1 MEPNRFAM
9 RGSKCQKAAASDSE
23 SDSDSSSSDSGKSTS
38 FSYKRVYIDSD
49 KDKKKNNL
57 KHRTSS
63 QMLGGAPGVNPGSSN
78 LNNMWKRGGQ

>member
-1 MEPNRFAM
+1 MQCVGRKVRKQLPQIA
-9 RGSKCQKAAASDSE
+9 KVTLIPAAV
-23 SDSDSSSSDSGKSTS
+23 TLVNLLV
-38 FSYKRVYIDSD
+38 FLINVYIDSD